1 MLAPEQSISTEEQTA
16 HCLGHIT
23 LVISRLSSCFRF
35 VVLAIQSSIIATP
48 IFTVK
53 PT

>member
-1 MLAPEQSISTEEQTA
+1 MLAPEQSISMEEQTA
-16 HCLGHIT
+16 HCLGHIA
-23 LVISRLSSCFRF
+23 LVVSRLSSSFGF
-35 VVLAIQSSIIATP
+35 VVLAIQSRIIATP